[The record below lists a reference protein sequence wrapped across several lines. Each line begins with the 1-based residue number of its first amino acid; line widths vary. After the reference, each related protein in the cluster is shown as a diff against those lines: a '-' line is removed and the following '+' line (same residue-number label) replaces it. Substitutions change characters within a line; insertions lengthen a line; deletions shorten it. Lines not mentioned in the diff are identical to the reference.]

1 MGESDRRFW
10 RRHPGDVVRL
20 VVRSV
25 VLAVL
30 LALTAAFPHGV
41 GRVSINLVDLFA
53 ELPDAFRYALVGFA
67 QILIV
72 AIPLAILALL
82 YLRRSALEAAMVLG
96 SAIAGGVLMALLTD
110 WLVRA
115 APPGATS
122 GLPSSSF
129 LSTDFPSPAYLA
141 ALVAGAA
148 TASPLLPD
156 AWRRVAWGGVLAAA
170 LVRFLS
176 ATQAPVS
183 VLVTIALG
191 AVVGSAVLVAFGSPR
206 RRPGAMS
213 LRTDLALGGFDVDDL
228 HDESE
233 SAGRRSYLGT
243 SGGRP
248 IEVVYIDRDDRDV
261 DLLAR
266 AVRTIRVRDVDE
278 ESLSAQPDQRVQHH
292 AVVTL
297 MAEQAGARVPKVY
310 AVVPAARESALIA
323 LDAVTGT
330 TLAELRRRGRERGRA
345 RRPLASARSAP
356 RRQDRPSLADAVES
370 RDRRR
375 HGVALRVGERPPRR
389 RRRVARGR
397 RRRVARDD
405 GARRRHRAG
414 GRRRRAHRR
423 ITTSSQAALAFVQSP
438 ALPPQTRKAAKKPK
452 GFITDVRTALQTEL
466 GVEQVELAELER
478 ISVPKV
484 LTWVGFAVLTFFLL
498 GLASNWS
505 EISSE
510 MQGLNW
516 WWVVPILIVTL
527 LGPVSGAVS
536 MMGSVLRPLALGDTT
551 IVMYGQSFLNR
562 FTPMN
567 AGGMAM
573 RIRYLQK
580 GGTDVTV
587 ATAAIGLTS
596 AASGVVQVLYMA
608 FFILWSS
615 TDPTDDT
622 QGSGGSSSSD
632 GVAATV
638 IIVVIIAIVLAAL
651 VFALTPKLRQLG
663 DQVRQVDD
671 LEDPSRFR

>member
-1 MGESDRRFW
+1 M
-10 RRHPGDVVRL
+10 
-20 VVRSV
+20 
-25 VLAVL
+25 
-30 LALTAAFPHGV
+30 T
-41 GRVSINLVDLFA
+41 
-53 ELPDAFRYALVGFA
+53 
-67 QILIV
+67 
-72 AIPLAILALL
+72 
-82 YLRRSALEAAMVLG
+82 
-96 SAIAGGVLMALLTD
+96 LLTD

-243 SGGRP
+243 SAGRP

-323 LDAVTGT
+323 LDAVTGP
-330 TLAELRRRGRERGRA
+330 TLAELSGEAVSEAALDDLWHQLGLLHGAKIAHRSLTRSNLVIDGDTASLYGLENA
-345 RRPLASARSAP
+345 RLVAG
-356 RRQDRPSLADAVES
+356 VES
-370 RDRRR
+370 RAVD
-375 HGVALRVGERPPRR
+375 VAELLVTTALVVGIERA
-389 RRRVARGR
+389 VA
-397 RRRVARDD
+397 A
-405 GARRRHRAG
+405 AM
-414 GRRRRAHRR
+414 R
-423 ITTSSQAALAFVQSP
+423 IADHAELEAALAFVQSP

-615 TDPTDDT
+615 TDPTDDK

-638 IIVVIIAIVLAAL
+638 IIVVIIAVVLAAL
-651 VFALTPKLRQLG
+651 VFALTPKLQAVG

-671 LEDPSRFR
+671 LEDPSRLR